1 MPPAAAERTHTA
13 PIDGA
18 TTFDSPFS
26 ADLLAVWDWES
37 LFLPA
42 SGQGGRILMAFQ
54 GILCALPLFCGQD
67 CPSCRLKL
75 CPCAVST
82 ARGLFAHKFFPARA
96 GNHRPYPCTWDA
108 LRGVGWHL
116 LEGLPGRDPPFT
128 AEPPGGNRR
137 QRQTRQTLTNKSAGA
152 AGGGPAPPEKKQR
165 PAPRQARTQE
175 QGQQKQ
181 PTTARPPRS
190 PLMNATRRAGWRRRW
205 PPQRGKEPQG
215 QGEQPV

>member
-1 MPPAAAERTHTA
+1 M
-13 PIDGA
+13 
-18 TTFDSPFS
+18 
-26 ADLLAVWDWES
+26 
-37 LFLPA
+37 
-42 SGQGGRILMAFQ
+42 
-54 GILCALPLFCGQD
+54 
-67 CPSCRLKL
+67 L
-75 CPCAVST
+75 CPCFADRIAHPVGSSS
-82 ARGLFAHKFFPARA
+82 APVRFQLRGGFLYTKFCVQAHLPTNPFPARA

-137 QRQTRQTLTNKSAGA
+137 QRQKRQTVTIKSAGA

-165 PAPRQARTQE
+165 PARQQTRTQE